1 MKMKHMLPSFLAAAC
16 CLLAL
21 VSCRQEP
28 DSGAGPVA
36 PVDVK
41 VYGKLAAV
49 LGHESKKLELVDPG
63 SGKVVKSI
71 RLSGKPNGMAIDG
84 NTAYVAE
91 GGPGGVVEV
100 VALDTGTVKGAFPA
114 GHTPMSP
121 VVRNGKLYVAARFDS
136 KIVEMDASSGK
147 VLNSW
152 PASREPVALAV
163 SPDGKKIWAAN
174 HLPAGAANGDFTAA
188 ALTLVENGKAV
199 HFPLVLS
206 LIHI

>member
-1 MKMKHMLPSFLAAAC
+1 MKMKHMLPYFLAAAC
-16 CLLAL
+16 CLLVL

-71 RLSGKPNGMAIDG
+71 SLSGKPNGMAIDG
-84 NTAYVAE
+84 NIAYVAE
-91 GGPGGVVEV
+91 GGPGGMVEV

-121 VVRNGKLYVAARFDS
+121 VVLNGKLYVAARFDS

-147 VLNSW
+147 C
-152 PASREPVALAV
+152 
-163 SPDGKKIWAAN
+163 
-174 HLPAGAANGDFTAA
+174 
-188 ALTLVENGKAV
+188 
-199 HFPLVLS
+199 
-206 LIHI
+206 

>member
-1 MKMKHMLPSFLAAAC
+1 MLY
-16 CLLAL
+16 
-21 VSCRQEP
+21 RQ
-28 DSGAGPVA
+28 
-36 PVDVK
+36 
-41 VYGKLAAV
+41 L
-49 LGHESKKLELVDPG
+49 
-63 SGKVVKSI
+63 
-71 RLSGKPNGMAIDG
+71 AIDG

-199 HFPLVLS
+199 HFPPWPTERRACGAWPS
-206 LIHI
+206 ARTAATWPWRTC